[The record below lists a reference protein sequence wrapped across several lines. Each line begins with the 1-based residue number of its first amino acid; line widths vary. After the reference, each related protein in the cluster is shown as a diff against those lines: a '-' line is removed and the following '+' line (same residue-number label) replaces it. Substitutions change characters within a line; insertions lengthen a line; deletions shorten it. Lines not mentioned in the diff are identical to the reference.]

1 MRKDCGEVEIVYMS
15 DNSQNNKR
23 IAKNTLM
30 LYIRMFFVMAVSLY
44 TSRVVL
50 QTLGVEDYGIYN
62 VVGGVITILGFV
74 NSSLSG
80 TGARFITYAL
90 GEGNKEKQA
99 QVFSTV
105 LIIHYILA
113 ILIVILGETIGLW
126 FVYHKLVIP
135 ADRMVAAIWV
145 YQCSILTTVI
155 SIVSAPF
162 NSLII
167 AYEKMSAFAYIS
179 ILEVLLKLIIV
190 FLLVYLPFDKLIVY
204 AILLM
209 LIQVIIR
216 FTYTL
221 YCRKHFDES
230 NAKIRFSSQLAKEI
244 ASYAGW
250 TINGNLAIVAN
261 TQGINILLNLF
272 FGPAVNAAR
281 GIAAQVQGAIMVF
294 VNNFQTAVNPQIIKS
309 YANNELQYMH
319 SLIIRSSKFGF
330 YLVLLIAFPVIFC
343 IKPILQIWL
352 GIVPEHTESF
362 VIIMLATGLITPM
375 GIALI
380 NAIHATGDIK
390 KFQIYEGTSL
400 LLALPIAYLLLKF
413 MNVSSEIVMIT
424 CFIVELFTQLIRI
437 WIVLPKIKMSYR
449 YYFYNMFKYLAYILP
464 FIIIPFFL
472 FHLVPATATIL
483 NVIVFLMLAFAY
495 MLSCIFIV
503 GMDKHEKQLIYD
515 FIKQKF
521 IKKV

>member
-1 MRKDCGEVEIVYMS
+1 MS

-30 LYIRMFFVMAVSLY
+30 LYIRMLFIMAVTLY
-44 TSRVVL
+44 TSRVIL
-50 QTLGVEDYGIYN
+50 NTLGVDDYGIYN
-62 VVGGVITILGFV
+62 VVGGVITMLGFV

-80 TGARFITYAL
+80 AGARFITYAL

-113 ILIVILGETIGLW
+113 VVIVVLGETIGLW
-126 FVYHKLVIP
+126 FVYNKLVIP
-135 ADRMVAAIWV
+135 EDRMVAAIWV

-179 ILEVLLKLIIV
+179 ILEVLLKLGIV

-209 LIQVIIR
+209 LVQVIIR

-221 YCRKHFDES
+221 YCRRHFDES
-230 NAKIRFSSQLAKEI
+230 KAKTRFCPQLAKEI

-261 TQGINILLNLF
+261 SQGINILLNLF

-281 GIAAQVQGAIMVF
+281 GIAAQVQGAIMTF
-294 VNNFQTAVNPQIIKS
+294 VSNFQTAVNPQIIKS
-309 YANNELQYMH
+309 YAANELQYMH
-319 SLIIRSSKFGF
+319 SLIIRSTKFGF
-330 YLVLLIAFPVIFC
+330 YLLLLIAFPVIFC
-343 IKPILQIWL
+343 IKPILKIWL

-362 VIIMLATGLITPM
+362 VVIMLLTGLITPM
-375 GIALI
+375 SVALI
-380 NAIHATGDIK
+380 NAIHATGDIR

-400 LLALPIAYLLLKF
+400 LLTLPIAYIILKF
-413 MNVSSEIVMIT
+413 SDVSPEIVMVT
-424 CFIVELFTQLIRI
+424 CFAVELFTQFIRI
-437 WIVLPKIKMSYR
+437 WIVLPKIKMSYN
-449 YYFYNMFKYLAYILP
+449 YYFSNVFRYLFYILP
-464 FIIIPFFL
+464 FVIIPFLL
-472 FHLVPATATIL
+472 FKLIPDTASLLTVVGYLV
-483 NVIVFLMLAFAY
+483 LAFIY
-495 MLSCIFIV
+495 ILSCIFIV
-503 GMDKHEKQLIYD
+503 GLDKHEKQLIYA
-515 FIKQKF
+515 FIKQKV
-521 IKKV
+521 IRKV

>member
-1 MRKDCGEVEIVYMS
+1 MSSTS
-15 DNSQNNKR
+15 DNSKR
-23 IAKNTLM
+23 IAKNTAM
-30 LYIRMFFVMAVSLY
+30 LYIRMLLIMAVTLY

-50 QTLGVEDYGIYN
+50 EVLGVEDFGIYN
-62 VVGGVITILGFV
+62 IVGGVVVLFSFINNAMATATQRFLNFELGR
-74 NSSLSG
+74 ND
-80 TGARFITYAL
+80 I
-90 GEGNKEKQA
+90 KEVGR
-99 QVFSTV
+99 VFSMSMTAHISIALLV
-105 LIIHYILA
+105 LLLA
-113 ILIVILGETIGLW
+113 ETIGLW

-309 YANNELQYMH
+309 YATNELQYMH